1 MARIEL
7 DNLINTRDLGGML
20 TSDGHKIKKHKLIR
34 SGQLFFASEKD
45 KEVLVNEYNLSLVI
59 DFRSSAEKEEKPDPA
74 MPGINYVFN
83 PIMKEITKGI
93 TRDKKSDNDT
103 VKMIVLDM
111 ANDVKRAEKY
121 MEDIYESILNSDYA
135 LSQYAKF
142 IDLLINNENG
152 ATLWHCTAGKDR
164 AGFATFLVLEC
175 LGVDKETIIQDYLLT
190 NEYTKKDV
198 NKMIDNIKKEYVYPL
213 IDQVVKALFG
223 IKREYLE
230 NIYDSIDKEYGNMHN
245 FLYTKIGL
253 NDEKIAKMR
262 KMFLEK

>member
-7 DNLINTRDLGGML
+7 DNLINTRDLGGII
-20 TSDGHKIKKHKLIR
+20 TKDGHRIKPHKLIR
-34 SGQLFFASEKD
+34 SGQLFFASVKD
-45 KEVLVNEYNLSLVI
+45 KDTLVNEYNLSLVV
-59 DFRSSAEKEEKPDPA
+59 DFRSSAEKEEKPDPK
-74 MPGINYVFN
+74 MLGVKYVFN

-121 MEDIYESILNSDYA
+121 MEDIYESIINSDYA
-135 LSQYAKF
+135 LNQYAKF
-142 IDLLINNENG
+142 IDLLIGNENG
-152 ATLWHCTAGKDR
+152 ASLWHCTAGKDR

-198 NKMIDNIKKEYVYPL
+198 NKMIEDIKKDYDYPL

-230 NIYDSIDKEYGNMHN
+230 NIYDLIDREYGSMHN
-245 FLYTKIGL
+245 FLYNKICL
-253 NDEKIAKMR
+253 TDEKINKMR
-262 KMFLEK
+262 KMFLD